1 MKKSIFTLLILTFI
15 VCSCNS
21 DEYSP
26 NQTFNRRSANASNEK
41 QIARLHEQT
50 PGSAIRVVISG
61 DTQRSYAE
69 TRLFVD
75 HVNARNDIDFVIL
88 NGDISDFGLL
98 AEFNGIYE
106 IYDRLDVPFIAVVGN
121 HDLVA
126 NGRAVYEKMF
136 GPLNFTF
143 NYGPIKFVC
152 HDTNGREYDF
162 DGTTPNLGWLKSNL
176 TIGNGIS
183 NLIAISH
190 VPPIDADFDPA
201 LVTPYQTLFNQT
213 PGLIASIHSHR
224 HSKLET
230 FYQTGNS
237 GVPFIVT
244 NAIVNRAYT
253 IITLQNGQINA
264 QEVNF

>member
-1 MKKSIFTLLILTFI
+1 MKKQMLFFI
-15 VCSCNS
+15 VVLIFIGCNS

-26 NQTFNRRSANASNEK
+26 NQTFNRNSVNSSNEK
-41 QIARLHEQT
+41 EIAELVKKI
-50 PGSAIRVVISG
+50 PGSTIRIVISG

-69 TRLFVD
+69 TKLFVD
-75 HVNARNDIDFVIL
+75 NINARNDIDFVIL

-98 AEFNGIYE
+98 AEFEGIYK
-106 IYDRLDVPFIAVVGN
+106 IYDRLDIPFIGVIGN

-126 NGRAVYEKMF
+126 NGRAVFEQMF

-143 NYGPIKFVC
+143 TYGPIKFVC

-162 DGTTPNLGWLKSNL
+162 DGSTPNLTWLKSNL
-176 TIGNGIS
+176 TLGAGIT
-183 NLIAISH
+183 NLVAISH
-190 VPPIDADFDPA
+190 VPPIDADFDPLLA
-201 LVTPYQTLFNQT
+201 SPYQTLFNQT

-224 HSKLET
+224 HAKLET
-230 FYQTGNS
+230 YYQNGTS

-253 IITLQNGQINA
+253 IIEIKNGQIIA

>member
-1 MKKSIFTLLILTFI
+1 MIKKLLCLVLTLSILA
-15 VCSCNS
+15 CNS

-26 NQTFNRRSANASNEK
+26 NQTFNRNSAHASNEK
-41 QIARLHEQT
+41 QIALLSQKT
-50 PGSAIRVVISG
+50 PGTFIRVAVSG
-61 DTQRSYAE
+61 DTQRSYNE
-69 TRLFVD
+69 TKLFVD
-75 HVNARNDIDFVIL
+75 HINARNDIDFVIL

-98 AEFNGIYE
+98 AEFDGIYK
-106 IYDRLDVPFIAVVGN
+106 IYERLDVPFIAVIGN

-143 NYGPIKFVC
+143 TYGPIKFVC

-162 DGTTPNLGWLKSNL
+162 DGSTPNLTWLKSNL
-176 TIGNGIS
+176 TLGSGIT
-183 NLIAISH
+183 NLVAISH

-224 HSKLET
+224 HAKLAT
-230 FYQTGNS
+230 YYQNGST

-253 IITLQNGQINA
+253 VMTIQNGQINA
-264 QEVNF
+264 QEVDF

>member
-1 MKKSIFTLLILTFI
+1 MIKRLLFLVIIAILI
-15 VCSCNS
+15 SCNA

-26 NQTFNRRSANASNEK
+26 NQVFNKNSPTAVNAA
-41 QIARLHEQT
+41 QIALLSQKPFKST
-50 PGSAIRVVISG
+50 IRVAFSG

-69 TRLFVD
+69 TVLFVD
-75 HVNARNDIDFVIL
+75 HINARDDIDFVIL

-98 AEFNGIYE
+98 QEFNDIYRF
-106 IYDRLDVPFIAVVGN
+106 YSRLDVPFICVIGN

-126 NGRAVYEKMF
+126 NGRAVYERMF

-143 NYGPIKFVC
+143 TYSGIKFVC

-162 DGTTPNLGWLKSNL
+162 NGSAPNLSWLKTNL
-176 TIGNGIS
+176 TMGSGIT
-183 NLIAISH
+183 NLVAVSH

-213 PGLIASIHSHR
+213 PGLIASLHSHR
-224 HSKLET
+224 HGKLET
-230 FYQTGNS
+230 FYQNGTT

-244 NAIVNRAYT
+244 NAIVNKAYT
-253 IITLQNGQINA
+253 IIEIKNGQISA
-264 QEVNF
+264 QEVSF

>member
-1 MKKSIFTLLILTFI
+1 MNKNLLFLFSILLFF
-15 VCSCNS
+15 SCNS

-26 NQTFNRRSANASNEK
+26 NQTFNRNSVHASNEK
-41 QIARLHEQT
+41 KIALLHEKK
-50 PGSAIRVVISG
+50 PGSVIRIAVSG

-69 TRLFVD
+69 SKLFVD
-75 HVNARNDIDFVIL
+75 NVNARNDIDFVIL

-98 AEFNGIYE
+98 AEFDGIYK
-106 IYDRLDVPFIAVVGN
+106 IYDRLDIPFIAVIGN

-143 NYGPIKFVC
+143 TYGTIKFVC
-152 HDTNGREYDF
+152 HDTNGREYNF
-162 DGTTPNLGWLKSNL
+162 DGSAPSLTWLKNNL
-176 TIGNGIS
+176 TLGTGIT
-183 NLIAISH
+183 NLVAISH

-201 LVTPYQTLFNQT
+201 LAVPYQTLFNQT

-224 HSKLET
+224 HAKLET
-230 FYQTGNS
+230 YYQNGTS

-244 NAIVNRAYT
+244 NAIVNSAYT
-253 IITLQNGQINA
+253 IIEIKNGQITA
-264 QEVNF
+264 EEVNY